1 MKNIFN
7 NKLGLLAAMA
17 VAFPSVMCAQEQVE
31 VILVAS
37 KDIQLRINN
46 ASQNPYGA
54 SLELRENTG
63 GDTGDNGVAIRDY
76 GFCGLMGF
84 NLSEI
89 YDRIS
94 DGYKMVD
101 VQLTLTNA
109 NNSGKTILLKPFSND
124 WEEVR
129 ETTYALMESQIMAAA
144 NEESILSMSLP
155 SIGGKKPFE
164 LQDKLAVEHYDIT
177 GYQRTVSDDNLLNY
191 VAKAVTDRQSGL
203 SFLLTGDD
211 NASAN
216 GAICFTKDASKANN
230 GTGTTDEYKWNGSAW
245 VKTGNSISR
254 YDAMLNYFGLSEE
267 QFMTAVAPKIT
278 VTMQKTGVNVA
289 TSLPVNTELTLANTI
304 RNTQATCQFD
314 DNQGNRSEDRYYCSN
329 NNGDIL
335 YLGRYD
341 LKRLRKIVA
350 NVAFDQCEDNY
361 VALNFAAMD
370 AHDDDIT
377 ADYVSTNSGTIRDG
391 KNNILSIRGIQTISS
406 EDGSSIALWNNAFK
420 IGANYEVDIQAKTI
434 SVDNKAYAEY
444 WKELGTAKATTYSVK
459 RKDGSTSESSFNNRF
474 DGAISSDNLQ
484 DLYIYATAGKGRLGV
499 YSITFY
505 FTDNSAVTVPVTAM
519 NGYEITPQN
528 LSADLILSSSELD
541 GTPITSV
548 KLGETSMSAETVSML
563 NKLQQN
569 GISVNAAQVDY
580 QMTVGDA
587 KAATL
592 VLPYEAELPSGVKAY
607 TLTYT
612 SGNEAQANE
621 VDRIAPNQPVLI
633 NAEPGEYSFE
643 AKDVELLL
651 SDQPMAETLVG
662 TYESVQVPAGAFVLQ
677 HKQDEGVAFY
687 KVNNNSVIDI
697 APFRA
702 YLQVPSVELNKLLI
716 NFGDVT
722 GVAKLLNDEI
732 YAGPVYNLQGIKVA
746 DSASEIVG
754 LPQGIYLVNGKKF
767 IVK

>member
-7 NKLGLLAAMA
+7 NKLGLFAAMA
-17 VAFPSVMCAQEQVE
+17 VALPSVMCAQEQVE
-31 VILVAS
+31 VTLVAS

-63 GDTGDNGVAIRDY
+63 GDTDDNGVAIRDY

-124 WEEVR
+124 WEEAK

-144 NEESILSMSLP
+144 DAESILSLSLP
-155 SIGGKKPFE
+155 SISGKKPFE
-164 LQDKLAVEHYDIT
+164 LQDKLSVEHYDIT

-191 VAKAVTDRQSGL
+191 VEKAVADRQSGF

-216 GAICFTKDASKANN
+216 GAICFTKDASKAGY
-230 GTGTTDEYKWNGSAW
+230 GTSSTTAEYKWNGNAW
-245 VKTGNSISR
+245 VNTGNTISR

-278 VTMQKTGVNVA
+278 VTMQKSGINVSA
-289 TSLPVNTELTLANTI
+289 YLKENTDVTNTNPL
-304 RNTQATCQFD
+304 RFNTQTCTYFD
-314 DNQGNRSEDRYYCSN
+314 NNGQKLENGYYCAN
-329 NNGDIL
+329 NTNAIL
-335 YLGRYD
+335 YLGRYN
-341 LKRLRKIVA
+341 LKSLKKIVA
-350 NVAFDQCEDNY
+350 NVSFVQSPNNF

-370 AHDDDIT
+370 AIEGDVTTDYISANQGIIRSGNQILCAIRGKQLVGGESLWNSGFKVG
-377 ADYVSTNSGTIRDG
+377 ADYEVNIDNKTITVD
-391 KNNILSIRGIQTISS
+391 
-406 EDGSSIALWNNAFK
+406 EDGFK
-420 IGANYEVDIQAKTI
+420 
-434 SVDNKAYAEY
+434 EY
-444 WKELGTAKATTYSVK
+444 WKDYEGEILATTYSE
-459 RKDGSTSESSFNNRF
+459 KDAASPAESSFNENY
-474 DGAISSDNLQ
+474 DDVISSSDFQ
-484 DLYIYATAGKGRLGV
+484 DLYIYATASYGRVGV
-499 YSITFY
+499 YSITLY
-505 FTDNSAVTVPVTAM
+505 FADNSTVTVPVTAM

-548 KLGETSMSAETVSML
+548 KLGETSMSAETVSLL

-580 QMTVGDA
+580 QMTVGGA

-612 SGNEAQANE
+612 SGSEAQASE
-621 VDRIAPNQPVLI
+621 VNQIAPNQPVLI

-687 KVNNNSVIDI
+687 KVNNNSVINI

-702 YLQVPSVELNKLLI
+702 YLQVSSAELNKLLI

-722 GVAKLLNDEI
+722 GVENTLNDEM

-754 LPQGIYLVNGKKF
+754 LPLGIYLVNGKKF